1 MSPTP
6 ARADSLAAL
15 RARARGD
22 DRAGR
27 QPNLGG
33 EDGLPSLYGAPIG
46 TPEAE
51 ELAAVLGALADPV
64 RLRIL
69 SFLLEKGETCS
80 CELAGPLGKS
90 QPTVSH
96 HTTILAAA
104 GLIAGDRRG
113 RWTWWRIDEERLAA
127 IRGALGG

>member
-1 MSPTP
+1 MVSPTGG
-6 ARADSLAAL
+6 RGDSLASL
-15 RARARGD
+15 RARARARSGRYDQGFD
-22 DRAGR
+22 DR
-27 QPNLGG
+27 
-33 EDGLPSLYGAPIG
+33 LPSLLASPLG

-51 ELAAVLGALADPV
+51 ELAAVVGALADPV

-69 SFLLEKGETCS
+69 SFLAAKGETCS

-96 HTTILAAA
+96 HTGILAAA
-104 GLIAGDRRG
+104 GLITGDRRG
-113 RWTWWRIDEERLAA
+113 RWIWWRIDEERLAA